1 MISTKSNPFKAPT
14 HLQALPHLHSAQVLI
29 LRQFSVDQSSSIVYR
44 RTWVMV
50 WYHLY
55 TDITPPPFIW
65 LLHDFLLILKVKNS
79 VTFNSFFSISPERSK
94 GGKSFS
100 PSNFLLHISTLEGA
114 TIQQEKSNKNQN

>member
-1 MISTKSNPFKAPT
+1 
-14 HLQALPHLHSAQVLI
+14 
-29 LRQFSVDQSSSIVYR
+29 
-44 RTWVMV
+44 MV

-65 LLHDFLLILKVKNS
+65 LLHDFLLILKVKNLVS
-79 VTFNSFFSISPERSK
+79 FNSFVSISPERSK